1 MRGLQFKRSSHA
13 KGRPSDYVTKLVTE
27 KEILKAFK
35 FLQFSTTKVC
45 STIMMQNIFKKSSN
59 IGKVEVSRFETRLT
73 IYRRTIL
80 FREI

>member
-1 MRGLQFKRSSHA
+1 
-13 KGRPSDYVTKLVTE
+13 
-27 KEILKAFK
+27 
-35 FLQFSTTKVC
+35 
-45 STIMMQNIFKKSSN
+45 MMQNIFKKSSN